1 MVDRDLE
8 ALIAQQFLT
17 SHPLGPQ
24 VDIAF
29 GGGRCFF
36 LPNTS
41 EGSCRDDGE
50 DLFAQAGKERNV
62 KLITTAEELAVLEE
76 GKSSLGTVG
85 LFNLDVSVL
94 QSFGFG

>member
-1 MVDRDLE
+1 MDRDLE

-17 SHPLGPQ
+17 SHPLGAQ
-24 VDIAF
+24 VDLAF

-36 LPNTS
+36 LPNTT
-41 EGSCRDDGE
+41 EGSCRDDE
-50 DLFAQAGKERNV
+50 LDLFAQAKKERKV
-62 KLITTAEELAVLEE
+62 KLITTAEELEGLEE

-94 QSFGFG
+94 QAVGFG